1 MGDRKT
7 VAATRIV
14 CARPEVKAPETGSLT
29 AERWQQVKAIVA
41 EALAEKSSTARMNLV
56 STRCGGDP
64 ELLREVTSLLDQT
77 TSVWEDF
84 AEKASAPL
92 RRDPTPLEPGRRIGA
107 YAIVRELGRGGMGV
121 VYLAE
126 RADGAFEK
134 QVAIKV
140 LKRGTDT
147 DEILRRFEAER
158 QILAR
163 LDHPNI
169 TRLIDAGTTDDG
181 LPYVVM
187 DYVVGKP
194 ITQYVS
200 EKQLSVTER
209 LKLFRAVCSAVSY
222 AHQNLIV
229 HRDVKPNNVLVT
241 DQGEVRLLDFGIAK
255 LLSDAEAGGVDMT
268 VTILRVMTPE
278 YASPEQIKGDP
289 ITTLSD
295 VYSLGV
301 CLYELLTGAR
311 PYKLTRKTSDELSK
325 AICEQ
330 EPQRPSTTVARGDGN
345 SKLEIRNSKFL
356 KGDMDN
362 IVLKA
367 LRKVPARRYASVEQF
382 SEDIRRHLEGLPVRA
397 RKDTAAYRAGKFV
410 KRHKVGVTAVAAVVL
425 VLVIGIVATAWQWAV
440 AKAERA
446 KAEARFEILR
456 KSSRTMISEIHGA
469 LMNLPG
475 SLEARKLLLQR
486 ATEQLDALA
495 LEAANDP
502 RLQVD
507 LADAYQNI
515 GYLPDKPL
523 AERTELFKKAIA
535 LDQKVLAK
543 EPRHIAARENLA
555 MSEINL
561 ADFARAR
568 GDITE
573 ALKYNRQAIALL
585 EAVVADDPAEMEHKK
600 TLWNASYNAALSLMQ
615 AGHAVEALEIS
626 RRIYPVA
633 VELREKHTTDQSDHR
648 FRRPYLSRALAAN
661 SLTYLGRYDEAI
673 TEIRAALQETAV
685 TRQKFPLGPFERLDE
700 SVFNYRLAIA
710 LERSGRRD
718 EAIETMTTSL
728 AMAEALMNDEPKD
741 LSYRTNAAFENS
753 LFASLLLRANQPAA
767 SVKYFRRAVELYEKI
782 LAADAEQK
790 QARADLAYA
799 YGGLGLALA
808 QTGNATEG
816 LADERQAISFYQK
829 LDAAKSSNV
838 VLLRDYAETLD
849 RAGETCLL
857 NGTNNVAVEA
867 KQLFQQSLGI
877 WTEMR
882 DRGTLSK
889 VDAKKPDEIAREIAK
904 CDAAL

>member
-1 MGDRKT
+1 MR
-7 VAATRIV
+7 
-14 CARPEVKAPETGSLT
+14 APDPAPPTS
-29 AERWQQVKAIVA
+29 ERWQQIKAIVA
-41 EALAEKSSTARMNLV
+41 EALEEKSPAARVTLV
-56 STRCGGDP
+56 AKRCGDDVD
-64 ELLREVTSLLDQT
+64 LRREVESLLDQT
-77 TSVWEDF
+77 TSGLENF
-84 AEKASAPL
+84 AGKASAPL
-92 RRDPTPLEPGRRIGA
+92 RRDQTSLDPGRRIGA
-107 YAIVRELGRGGMGV
+107 YAIIHELGRGGMGV

-126 RADGAFEK
+126 RADGVFEK

-169 TRLIDAGTTDDG
+169 TRLVDAGTTDDH

-194 ITQYVS
+194 ITRYAN
-200 EKQLSVTER
+200 EKRLSVIER
-209 LKLFRAVCSAVSY
+209 LKLFRSVCSAVSY
-222 AHQNLIV
+222 AHQNLVV
-229 HRDVKPNNVLVT
+229 HRDLKPSNILVT

-255 LLSDAEAGGVDMT
+255 LLSDAEAGGANMT
-268 VTILRVMTPE
+268 ITVLRVMTPE
-278 YASPEQIKGDP
+278 YASPEQVKGEP

-311 PYKLTRKTSDELSK
+311 PYKLTRKTPDELTK

-330 EPQRPSTTVARGDGN
+330 EPERPSTTVAKGDGS
-345 SKLEIRNSKFL
+345 SKLEIRNSKIL
-356 KGDMDN
+356 KGDLDN
-362 IVLKA
+362 IVLMA
-367 LRKVPARRYASVEQF
+367 LRKDPARRYASVEQF
-382 SEDIRRHLEGLPVRA
+382 SEDVRRHLQGLPVRA
-397 RKDTAAYRAGKFV
+397 RKDTAAYRAGKFM
-410 KRHKVGVTAVAAVVL
+410 KRHKMGITAVAAVVL
-425 VLVIGIVATAWQWAV
+425 VLLIGIVATAREWAV
-440 AKAERA
+440 AKTERA

-456 KSSRTMISEIHGA
+456 KSSRTMISEIHRA
-469 LMNLPG
+469 LMNLSG

-495 LEAANDP
+495 AEAANDP

-523 AERTELFKKAIA
+523 AQRTELFNKAIA
-535 LDQKVLAK
+535 LDQKILAR
-543 EPRHIAARENLA
+543 EPKHIAARENLA
-555 MSEINL
+555 TCKINL

-568 GDITE
+568 GDIDE
-573 ALKYNRQAIALL
+573 ALKYNREAIALL
-585 EAVVADDPAEMEHKK
+585 ESVAADEPTEMEHKK

-615 AGHAVEALEIS
+615 SGRAAEAFHIS
-626 RRIYPVA
+626 QRIYPVA
-633 VELREKHTTDQSDHR
+633 VELREKHLADQDDGR

-661 SLTYLGRYDEAI
+661 SLTYLGRYEEAL
-673 TEIRAALQETAV
+673 TEIRIALQETAT
-685 TRQKFPLGPFERLDE
+685 TRQKFPLGPIERLDG
-700 SVFNYRLAIA
+700 SVFTYRLAIA
-710 LERSGRRD
+710 LECSGRRD

-728 AMAEALMNDEPKD
+728 AMIEALVNDEPKN
-741 LSYRTNAAFENS
+741 LSYGIMAAFENS
-753 LFASLLLRANQPAA
+753 QFASLLLRANKLAE
-767 SVKYFRRAVELYEKI
+767 SVKYFRRAIELYEKI
-782 LAADAEQK
+782 LAADTEQK

-816 LADERQAISFYQK
+816 LADDRQAISFYEK
-829 LDAAKSSNV
+829 LEASKSSNV
-838 VLLRDYAETLD
+838 VLLRDYAETLE

-857 NGTNNVAVEA
+857 NGTNDVAEA
-867 KQLFQQSLGI
+867 KQLFQQSLII

-889 VDAKKPDEIAREIAK
+889 VDANKPDEIGLALAK
-904 CDAAL
+904 CDAALK

>member
-1 MGDRKT
+1 VR
-7 VAATRIV
+7 
-14 CARPEVKAPETGSLT
+14 APDPAPPTS
-29 AERWQQVKAIVA
+29 ERWQQIKAIVA
-41 EALAEKSSTARMNLV
+41 EALEENSTDARAALIAE
-56 STRCGGDP
+56 RCGCDP
-64 ELLREVTSLLDQT
+64 ALREEVESLLDQT
-77 TSVWEDF
+77 TGALENF
-84 AEKASAPL
+84 AEKAAAPL
-92 RRDPTPLEPGRRIGA
+92 RRDRSRLEAGQRMGPW
-107 YAIVRELGRGGMGV
+107 AIVRELGLGGMGA

-134 QVAIKV
+134 RVAIKV

-194 ITQYVS
+194 ITQYAG
-200 EKQLSVTER
+200 EKQLSVPDR
-209 LKLFRAVCSAVSY
+209 LKLFRAVCSAVTY
-222 AHQNLIV
+222 AHQNLVV
-229 HRDVKPNNVLVT
+229 HRDLKPSNILVT
-241 DQGEVRLLDFGIAK
+241 ENGEVRLLDFGIAK
-255 LLSDAEAGGVDMT
+255 LLSDAEASGADMT
-268 VTILRVMTPE
+268 ITALRVMTPE
-278 YASPEQIKGDP
+278 YASPEQIKGEP

-311 PYKLTRKTSDELSK
+311 PYKLTRKTPDELSK

-330 EPQRPSTTVARGDGN
+330 APQKPSTAVGKGDGN
-345 SKLEIRNSKFL
+345 SKLETRNSKIL
-356 KGDMDN
+356 KGDLDN
-362 IVLKA
+362 IVLMA
-367 LRKVPARRYASVEQF
+367 LSKEPARRYASVEQF
-382 SEDIRRHLEGLPVRA
+382 SEDVRRHLEGLPVRA
-397 RKDTAAYRAGKFV
+397 RQATAAYRAAKFV
-410 KRHKVGVTAVAAVVL
+410 ARHKIGVTAVAAIVL
-425 VLVIGIVATAWQWAV
+425 VLLIGIAATAWQWTV
-440 AKAERA
+440 ARAERA

-469 LMNLPG
+469 LMNLSG

-495 LEAANDP
+495 AESANDP

-535 LDQKVLAK
+535 LDEKVLARDPK
-543 EPRHIAARENLA
+543 HIAARENLA
-555 MSEINL
+555 MSKINL
-561 ADFARAR
+561 ADFARAQ
-568 GDITE
+568 GDSSE
-573 ALKYNRQAIALL
+573 ALKYNREAIALL
-585 EAVVADDPAEMEHKK
+585 ESVVADEPAEMEHKK

-615 AGHAVEALEIS
+615 AGRAAEALEICQ
-626 RRIYPVA
+626 RIYPVA
-633 VELREKHTTDQSDHR
+633 VELREKHTADQSDHR

-673 TEIRAALQETAV
+673 TEIRTALQETATV
-685 TRQKFPLGPFERLDE
+685 RQKFPLGPFERLDE
-700 SVFNYRLAIA
+700 SIFTYRLAIA

-718 EAIETMTTSL
+718 EAIETMTRSL
-728 AMAEALMNDEPKD
+728 GMAEALMNDEPKD
-741 LSYRTNAAFENS
+741 ISYRTTAAFENS
-753 LFASLLLRANQPAA
+753 LLASVLLRARKLPE
-767 SVKYFRRAVELYEKI
+767 SIKYFRRAIELYEKI

-790 QARADLAYA
+790 QARADLAYG

-816 LADERQAISFYQK
+816 LAAERTALSSYEK
-829 LDAAKSSNV
+829 LEAARSSNV
-838 VLLRDYAETLD
+838 GLLRDYAETLD
-849 RAGETCLL
+849 RAGQTCLL
-857 NGTNNVAVEA
+857 NATNNNANEA
-867 KQLFQQSLGI
+867 KQFFQQSLVI

-889 VDAKKPDEIAREIAK
+889 VDANKPDEIQAEIAK
-904 CDAAL
+904 CDAALK

>member
-1 MGDRKT
+1 MR
-7 VAATRIV
+7 
-14 CARPEVKAPETGSLT
+14 APDSGSVT
-29 AERWQQVKAIVA
+29 AERWQQIKAIVA
-41 EALAEKSSTARMNLV
+41 EALEEQSPAARV
-56 STRCGGDP
+56 TFVAKRCGDDS
-64 ELLREVTSLLDQT
+64 ELRREVQSLLDQT
-77 TSVWEDF
+77 TGAMENF
-84 AEKASAPL
+84 AEKAGLPL
-92 RRDPTPLEPGRRIGA
+92 RQDTSRLEAGRRMGPW
-107 YAIVRELGRGGMGV
+107 AIVHELGRGGMGA
-121 VYLAE
+121 VYLAK

-169 TRLIDAGTTDDG
+169 TRLTDAGTTDDG

-194 ITQYVS
+194 ITQYAS
-200 EKQLSVTER
+200 EKQLSVTDR
-209 LKLFRAVCSAVSY
+209 LQLFRSVCTAVSY
-222 AHQNLIV
+222 AHQNLVI
-229 HRDVKPNNVLVT
+229 HRDLKPSNILVT
-241 DQGEVRLLDFGIAK
+241 ENGEVRLLDFGIAK
-255 LLSDAEAGGVDMT
+255 LLSDAQAGGADMT
-268 VTILRVMTPE
+268 ITVLRVMTPE
-278 YASPEQIKGDP
+278 YASPEQIKGEP

-311 PYKLTRKTSDELSK
+311 PYKLTRKTPDELSK

-330 EPQRPSTTVARGDGN
+330 EPQRPSTTVGKADGSSKFQVPSSKLLRGD
-345 SKLEIRNSKFL
+345 L
-356 KGDMDN
+356 DN
-362 IVLKA
+362 IVLMA
-367 LRKVPARRYASVEQF
+367 LRKEPARRYASVEQF

-397 RKDTAAYRAGKFV
+397 RKDTTAYRAAKFV
-410 KRHKVGVTAVAAVVL
+410 TRHKMGVTAVAAVVL

-446 KAEARFEILR
+446 KAEARFEIIR
-456 KSSRTMISEIHGA
+456 KSSRTMISEIHRA

-495 LEAANDP
+495 VEAADDP
-502 RLQVD
+502 RLQID

-535 LDQKVLAK
+535 LDQKVLAR
-543 EPRHIAARENLA
+543 EPKHIAARENLA

-568 GDITE
+568 GDSNE
-573 ALKYNRQAIALL
+573 ALKYNREAITLL
-585 EAVVADDPAEMEHKK
+585 ESVTADEPSEMEHKK

-615 AGHAVEALEIS
+615 SGRAAEAFEIS

-633 VELREKHTTDQSDHR
+633 VELREKHIADTSDHR
-648 FRRPYLSRALAAN
+648 FRRPYLSRALAGN

-673 TEIRAALQETAV
+673 TEIRAALQETATV
-685 TRQKFPLGPFERLDE
+685 RQKFPLGPFERLDE
-700 SVFNYRLAIA
+700 SVFTYRLAIA

-728 AMAEALMNDEPKD
+728 SLIEALMNDEPKN
-741 LSYRTNAAFENS
+741 LSNRTTAAFQNS
-753 LFASLLLRANQPAA
+753 QFASLLLRANKPAE

-808 QTGNATEG
+808 QTGNTEG

-829 LDAAKSSNV
+829 LEAAKSSNV
-838 VLLRDYAETLD
+838 VLLRDYAETLG

-857 NGTNNVAVEA
+857 NGTNSVVVEA
-867 KQLFQQSLGI
+867 KQLFQQSLII

-889 VDAKKPDEIAREIAK
+889 VDANKPDEIGLEIAK
-904 CDAAL
+904 CDAALK